1 MYHELSTWGKNIPT
15 PKPVVVNTAVTNR
28 TISSGRSSESESL
41 DGYLAENIGFTTPL
55 RTDLGD
61 VLAMAITQ
69 KKQTVAATASAS
81 GKKNKKAK
89 KMTPLFSTGINYAG
103 K

>member
-1 MYHELSTWGKNIPT
+1 MYHELSTWGKNVPT
-15 PKPVVVNTAVTNR
+15 QKPVVTNTAVTTR
-28 TISSGRSSESESL
+28 TINSERSSECESL
-41 DGYLAENIGFTTPL
+41 DGYFAESIGFTTPM

-69 KKQTVAATASAS
+69 KKQTVAATANAG